1 MVDRAPSSAHLPP
14 PPPPPSPP
22 LQDIAIV
29 IINQH
34 IVEKD
39 LKLKVQKYDKVI
51 PTVLQIP
58 SKDHPYDPSKD
69 HVMQRVTGLMGP
81 RAQQ

>member
-1 MVDRAPSSAHLPP
+1 M
-14 PPPPPSPP
+14 
-22 LQDIAIV
+22 AIV

-39 LKLKVQKYDKVI
+39 LKLKVQQYDKVI

-69 HVMQRVTGLMGP
+69 HVMQRVSSLMGP
-81 RAQQ
+81 RAT

>member
-1 MVDRAPSSAHLPP
+1 
-14 PPPPPSPP
+14 
-22 LQDIAIV
+22 
-29 IINQH
+29 
-34 IVEKD
+34 VEKD